1 MKRGFAVLFF
11 LLMTGSNALA
21 QTGVMAPPTKA
32 QSGTSTQ
39 GTAPSE
45 TSTSGAREVEGTIL
59 SMDSSR
65 SHLTLNDGT
74 QLMIPDSLRAARDA
88 LKEGARVKATYEE
101 QDGQKVAT
109 SITVW
114 LRD

>member
-11 LLMTGSNALA
+11 LLMTGSNAWA
-21 QTGVMAPPTKA
+21 QTGTMAPPTKA
-32 QSGTSTQ
+32 QPGTSAQ

-65 SHLTLNDGT
+65 SHLTLNNGT
-74 QLMIPDSLRAARDA
+74 ELMIPDSLKAARDA

-101 QDGQKVAT
+101 QDGQKVAI